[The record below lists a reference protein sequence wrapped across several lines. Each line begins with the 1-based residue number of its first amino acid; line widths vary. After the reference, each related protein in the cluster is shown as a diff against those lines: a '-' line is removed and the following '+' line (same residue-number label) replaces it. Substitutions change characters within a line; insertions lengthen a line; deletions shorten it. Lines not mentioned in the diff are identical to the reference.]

1 MRILIVDDEKLVAD
15 TLVMIIRREG
25 YEVASAYN
33 ATAAL
38 EKIESFT
45 PDCVI
50 SDVIMAGM
58 NGIELC
64 SLIEQK
70 YPHCLILL
78 LSGQASTS
86 ELLEQAR
93 AQGHTW
99 EILAKPVDPKELLE
113 RLASQLCASS
123 VIERVD

>member
-1 MRILIVDDEKLVAD
+1 MRVLIVDDEKTLAD

-25 YEVASAYN
+25 YEAASAYSGV
-33 ATAAL
+33 AAL
-38 EKIESFT
+38 QKIESFT

-50 SDVIMAGM
+50 SDVIMPGM

-70 YPHCLILL
+70 YPDCRILL
-78 LSGQASTS
+78 FSGQASTN

-99 EILAKPVDPKELLE
+99 ELLAKPVDPAELLGK
-113 RLASQLCASS
+113 LASLEPVYRSA
-123 VIERVD
+123 I